1 MILRTITLWLFGLPI
16 TAFLFIVVLIS
27 LPFSKHGRAIH
38 SIGAFWCRIILM
50 LSGIKVNLKGLE
62 NLPGSG
68 PMIIAS
74 NHQGIFDIPVLQGLL
89 PLQFRWV
96 SKESLF
102 KIPVIGWTMTLA
114 GYISIDRASTT
125 KSFKSI
131 KRAAERIRGGTSVL
145 IFPEGTRGPERELLP
160 FKRGLFFLGTESGV
174 PLVPISISGT
184 SRVMKDHSVWIRP
197 TTVEVTVHKPIDTSG
212 IDEKELME
220 RCRKAIKE
228 GLGW

>member
-1 MILRTITLWLFGLPI
+1 MIFRTIMLWLFGLPI
-16 TAFLFIVVLIS
+16 TAFLFIVVLVS

-38 SIGAFWCRIILM
+38 SIGALWCRIILM

-62 NLPGSG
+62 NLPKEG
-68 PMIIAS
+68 PVIIAS

-114 GYISIDRASTT
+114 GYISINRESAT
-125 KSFKSI
+125 KSLKSLKEAAKRI
-131 KRAAERIRGGTSVL
+131 KAGTSVL
-145 IFPEGTRGPERELLP
+145 IFPEGTRGPDCELLP
-160 FKRGLFFLGTESGV
+160 FKRGLFMIGTESRV

-184 SRVMKDHSVWIRP
+184 SAIMKDHSIWIRP
-197 TTVEVTVHKPIDTSG
+197 GTVEVQVHKAIDTDG

-220 RCRKAIKE
+220 RCREAIKG
-228 GLGW
+228 GLDW